1 MLNYQTMEQEPSSPA
16 VKVKPARSVNLWTPI
31 KRFVAFQVKLY
42 VDAFRDL
49 LLSALSFFAFVI
61 DLLFQQHGED
71 SYFEKVLA
79 LGRRTERII
88 NLFEQHDPAS
98 QGKDSIDGM
107 LRDVEEK
114 LRR

>member
-1 MLNYQTMEQEPSSPA
+1 MEKESADPPERQVRA
-16 VKVKPARSVNLWTPI
+16 VKSIKLWPQI
-31 KRFVAFQVKLY
+31 KRFVTFQIKLY

-61 DLLFQQHGED
+61 DVLFQQHGAD

-79 LGRRTERII
+79 LGRRTEKAI
-88 NLFEQHDPAS
+88 NLFEQHDPAT
-98 QGKDSIDGM
+98 QGRDSIDGM
-107 LRDVEEK
+107 LRDVEDK

>member
-1 MLNYQTMEQEPSSPA
+1 MKSDAMEQEPSRPTVESRRP
-16 VKVKPARSVNLWTPI
+16 VRLWPHI
-31 KRFVAFQVKLY
+31 KRFLTFQIKLY

-49 LLSALSFFAFVI
+49 FLSFLSFFAFLI
-61 DLLFQQHGED
+61 DMLFQQYGEA
-71 SYFEKVLA
+71 SYFNKVLA
-79 LGRRTERII
+79 LGRRTERAI
-88 NLFEQHDPAS
+88 NLFEQHDPAM

>member
-1 MLNYQTMEQEPSSPA
+1 MNIQTMENEPSSPE
-16 VKVKPARSVNLWTPI
+16 VKPVRSVKLWPHI
-31 KRFVAFQVKLY
+31 KRFVTFQIKLY

-49 LLSALSFFAFVI
+49 FLSALSFFAFVI
-61 DLLFQQHGED
+61 DLLFQRHGKE

-79 LGRRTERII
+79 LGRRTEKVI
-88 NLFEQHDPAS
+88 NLFEQHDPDT

>member
-31 KRFVAFQVKLY
+31 KRFVAFQIKLY

-79 LGRRTERII
+79 LGRRTERVI

>member
-1 MLNYQTMEQEPSSPA
+1 MDQDPSNATDNPVHSA
-16 VKVKPARSVNLWTPI
+16 SARRSLKLWPQI
-31 KRFVAFQVKLY
+31 KRFVTFQIKLY

-49 LLSALSFFAFVI
+49 LLSGLSLFAFVI
-61 DLLFQQHGED
+61 DVLFQQHGAD

-79 LGRRTERII
+79 LGRRTERAI
-88 NLFEQHDPAS
+88 NLFEQHDPAT
-98 QGKDSIDGM
+98 QGRDSIDGM